1 MNVSAE
7 QIGAVELRIPA
18 KATWVA
24 VARLVVSAVA
34 NQLPFSLEAIEDLK
48 LALTEACT
56 KCIEH
61 AAGEDETIDIAFTVM
76 PDVVRIVVRA
86 RHQGRDARS
95 VNLVTSQKSGDRTEG
110 LGIYIIQSLM
120 DSVEYR
126 VDEHAGTE
134 LVMLKFV
141 PSQ

>member
-1 MNVSAE
+1 MSVSAE
-7 QIGAVELRIPA
+7 QVGAVDLRIPA

-34 NQLPFSLEAIEDLK
+34 NQLPFPLEAIEDLK

-61 AAGEDETIDIAFTVM
+61 ATGEDETIDIAFTVM

-86 RHQGRDARS
+86 RHKGRDTRGVDLAAA
-95 VNLVTSQKSGDRTEG
+95 QKSGDRTEG

-126 VDEHAGTE
+126 VDDGTE
-134 LVMLKFV
+134 LVMLKYV
-141 PSQ
+141 PSS